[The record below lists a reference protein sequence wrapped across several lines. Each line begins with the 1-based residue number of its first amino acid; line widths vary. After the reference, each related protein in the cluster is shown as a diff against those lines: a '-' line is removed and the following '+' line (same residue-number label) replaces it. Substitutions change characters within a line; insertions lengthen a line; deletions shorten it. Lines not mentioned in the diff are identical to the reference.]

1 FEQADQHITEFQAE
15 TGTNFEQVD
24 QRFEQVDQRFEQV
37 DQRITEFQ
45 TETGTNFE
53 QVDQRFEQV
62 DQRITEFQTET
73 RTNFEQVDQRITEFQ
88 IETRTNF
95 EQVDNEFS
103 KVRAEMAEGFENVRS
118 EIKDVVRQ
126 IDRLG
131 SRWGIR
137 NEDLFRATI
146 ASLLEESFGVAVET
160 RHIKGEQFD
169 VIISD
174 GQHILIEITA
184 SVGRKIQQRL
194 ERKRELYTQETGI
207 EPARFILATASIHS
221 HRAES
226 LREVGF
232 EVIEPEEDE

>member
-1 FEQADQHITEFQAE
+1 MVTMTNEELIEMFTRQLPALLDERPELEPQLYHIFLKTFARKEEVAAVHQE
-15 TGTNFEQVD
+15 VD
-24 QRFEQVDQRFEQV
+24 DFRA
-37 DQRITEFQ
+37 
-45 TETGTNFE
+45 
-53 QVDQRFEQV
+53 
-62 DQRITEFQTET
+62 
-73 RTNFEQVDQRITEFQ
+73 
-88 IETRTNF
+88 ETRTNF
-95 EQVDNEFS
+95 EQVDNEFG
-103 KVRAEMAEGFENVRS
+103 KVRAEMAEGFKNVRT
-118 EIKDVVRQ
+118 EIKEVVRQ

-184 SVGRKIQQRL
+184 SVERKIQQRL
-194 ERKRELYTQETGI
+194 ERKRELYTQATGI
-207 EPARFILATASIHS
+207 EPARFILATASIHNR
-221 HRAES
+221 RAES
-226 LREVGF
+226 LREAGF